1 MAQGDITKQTILDQ
15 VIVQDT
21 WFILE
26 RKKIQ
31 VLEELADGSK
41 QELSSNFLRATYQPI
56 HSHKDDDGKWVH
68 VETDTSKLDAETKK
82 YADLAWT
89 DDVKAAFK
97 TFMESCHSMYIPIT
111 ERVISRLWMEMQEHL
126 ETSGEEN
133 FTPQLAA
140 EIFAAASM
148 HYDIHPPSKSEINKL
163 IADRPN
169 IKAQDDS
176 DIDDDDEE
184 D

>member
-1 MAQGDITKQTILDQ
+1 MAQGDITKQTIIDQ
-15 VIVQDT
+15 IMVQDT

-26 RKKIQ
+26 RKKLQ

-97 TFMESCHSMYIPIT
+97 TFMESQSI
-111 ERVISRLWMEMQEHL
+111 
-126 ETSGEEN
+126 
-133 FTPQLAA
+133 
-140 EIFAAASM
+140 
-148 HYDIHPPSKSEINKL
+148 
-163 IADRPN
+163 
-169 IKAQDDS
+169 
-176 DIDDDDEE
+176 
-184 D
+184 